1 MTIKLPLQEYDIWA
15 LVNEKMSSF
24 MDWILWLSCSSN
36 ESCAG
41 TSLTMLLPSLTMIS
55 SFSHLLVYSPQ
66 VIRRLGE
73 LGVQWSDFVCLS
85 VLHSPHYSQ
94 ESSVRR
100 VRRRKF
106 SHLTGLYH
114 KTRCYHD
121 LKLLL
126 LITQNAWL
134 LALAYDSSPPGLNPR
149 PKLWGSDCDHLNL
162 CLHKVLREQ

>member
-1 MTIKLPLQEYDIWA
+1 MRSEFIYGLNTMVELFKQWVMCRHFIDFIDYDFFIFTSTCLFTSSYYKAWWIRGSVKWFCVSIGPPL
-15 LVNEKMSSF
+15 
-24 MDWILWLSCSSN
+24 
-36 ESCAG
+36 
-41 TSLTMLLPSLTMIS
+41 
-55 SFSHLLVYSPQ
+55 
-66 VIRRLGE
+66 
-73 LGVQWSDFVCLS
+73 
-85 VLHSPHYSQ
+85 PHYSQ